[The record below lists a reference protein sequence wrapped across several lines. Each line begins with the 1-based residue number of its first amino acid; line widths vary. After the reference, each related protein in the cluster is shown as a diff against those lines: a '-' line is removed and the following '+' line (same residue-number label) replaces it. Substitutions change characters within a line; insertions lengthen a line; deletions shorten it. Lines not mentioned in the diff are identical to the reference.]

1 MGVNMGR
8 AMMKAGEFLRYA
20 GRGMVDLIWP
30 DVCLACSRADAEE
43 GGLCEPCGRT
53 LLSHVSLPYC
63 PRCGATLGPNILPRL
78 DGCGSC
84 PTALPRFDRVV
95 RLGPYAAPLR
105 TIVRE
110 LKYHRR
116 VELCGRMGGLLA
128 QAVTAACDDGP
139 PDVILP
145 VPMHWRRR
153 LARGHDHS
161 RVLARAIAR
170 PLKLP
175 IGDELIRVRHTPA
188 QVGLTRAQ
196 RQENIR
202 GAFGVVR
209 AETLGGAHVLL
220 VDDVTT
226 TGATAD
232 EAAAMLAKAGARR
245 VSLAVIAKSEP
256 PAAYAEYWGR

>member
-1 MGVNMGR
+1 MTR
-8 AMMKAGEFLRYA
+8 AGEFLRYA
-20 GRGMVDLIWP
+20 GRGVVDLVWP
-30 DVCLACSRADAEE
+30 DVCLACSRADGEE
-43 GGLCEPCGRT
+43 GGLCEQCGRM

-63 PRCGATLGPNILPRL
+63 PRCGGTLGPNIPPRM

-84 PTALPRFDRVV
+84 PTTLPRFDRVV
-95 RLGPYAAPLR
+95 RLGPYAPPLR

-110 LKYHRR
+110 LKYRRR
-116 VELCGRMGGLLA
+116 VELVARMGGLLA
-128 QAVTAACDDGP
+128 QAVSAACAEGR
-139 PDVILP
+139 PDLVLP

-153 LARGHDHS
+153 FSRGHDHS

-170 PLKLP
+170 ALKLP
-175 IGDELIRVRHTPA
+175 IGDELVRVRHTPA

-202 GAFGVVR
+202 GAFAVVH
-209 AETLGGAHVLL
+209 AETLSGAHVLL

-232 EAAAMLAKAGARR
+232 EAAGALAKAGAGR

-256 PAAYAEYWGR
+256 PTAYAEHWGQ

>member
-1 MGVNMGR
+1 MGR
-8 AMMKAGEFLRYA
+8 VMMSAGQFLRYA
-20 GRGMVDLIWP
+20 ARGAVDLVWP
-30 DVCLACSRADAEE
+30 DVCLACSRADAAD
-43 GGLCEPCGRT
+43 GGLCEACGRAM
-53 LLSHVSLPYC
+53 LSHVSLPYC
-63 PRCGATLGPNILPRL
+63 PRCGSTLGPNIPPRA
-78 DGCGSC
+78 DGCNSC
-84 PTALPRFDRVV
+84 PTTLPRFDCVV
-95 RLGPYAAPLR
+95 RLGPYAPPLR

-128 QAVTAACDDGP
+128 QAVRVECGDNP
-139 PDVILP
+139 PDLVLP

-153 LARGHDHS
+153 FSRGHDHS

-170 PLKLP
+170 ALGLP
-175 IGDELIRVRHTPA
+175 IGDELVRVRHTPA

-202 GAFGVVR
+202 GAFAV
-209 AETLGGAHVLL
+209 AHTETLGGAHVLL

-232 EAAAMLAKAGARR
+232 EAAAVLAKGGARR

-256 PAAYAEYWGR
+256 SAAYADHWGKS